1 MYDIHLEFE
10 NRPGELARFGDA
22 MGTAGVSLEGG
33 GVFTAG
39 ESAHAH
45 FLVEDGDRARAAA
58 EAAGLK
64 VVAVRAV
71 LIRRLKQDQ
80 PGQLGAIA
88 AALRDA
94 GVSIETQYSD
104 HSNQL
109 ILIVDQPGKAMQAT
123 AAWAAERPE
132 HWR

>member
-10 NRPGELARFGDA
+10 NTSGELARFGEA
-22 MGTAGVSLEGG
+22 MGRAGVSLEGG
-33 GVFTAG
+33 GVFTVG
-39 ESAHAH
+39 EIAHAH
-45 FLVEDGDRARAAA
+45 FLVEQGDHARTAA

-64 VVAVRAV
+64 VVAIRTV

-88 AALRDA
+88 AALHGA
-94 GVSIETQYSD
+94 GVNIETQYSD

-109 ILIVDQPGKAMQAT
+109 ILVVDQPEKANQAT
-123 AAWAAERPE
+123 SDWAP
-132 HWR
+132 